1 MAETASSY
9 ADFTERLGNG
19 IVEQIERIQDNQL
32 SALQSIREAVERFVP
47 ALPNGFVPAL
57 PNGFVPALPNVDYS
71 IPQAIGAANFA
82 LAEQLLAVQKKYIL
96 GLLESLAPRNSAE

>member
-57 PNGFVPALPNVDYS
+57 PNVDYS

>member
-9 ADFTERLGNG
+9 ADLTERLGNG
-19 IVEQIERIQDNQL
+19 IVEQIERMQDSQA
-32 SALQSIREAVERFVP
+32 SALESFREAFERF
-47 ALPNGFVPAL
+47 A
-57 PNGFVPALPNVDYS
+57 PALPNVDYS

-82 LAEQLLAVQKKYIL
+82 LAEQLLAVQKKYTL

>member
-47 ALPNGFVPAL
+47 ALPNGFA
-57 PNGFVPALPNVDYS
+57 PALPNVDYS

-82 LAEQLLAVQKKYIL
+82 LAEQLLAVQKKYTL